1 VVTGFMAY
9 ISDDKSIG
17 NYKSLF

>member
-1 VVTGFMAY
+1 MAY